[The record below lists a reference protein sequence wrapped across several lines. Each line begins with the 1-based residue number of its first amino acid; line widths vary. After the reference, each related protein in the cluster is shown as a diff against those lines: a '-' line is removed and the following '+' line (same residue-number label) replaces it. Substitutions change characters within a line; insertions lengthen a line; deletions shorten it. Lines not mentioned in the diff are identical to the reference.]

1 MKTRVFAVAAALV
14 LAVLSLG
21 SVAHAQDRLV
31 ANVPFDFVAGG
42 ATLPAGQYS
51 IEQLSRGPVVMV
63 KEIAGHAAA
72 AVAMTRP
79 AQPKKEQA
87 KSVLVFKRYGEDYFL
102 SEIWNAQEQN
112 CLALTSSPSR
122 GKEQQLAKNGT
133 PEQITLVAYAAP
145 AK

>member
-21 SVAHAQDRLV
+21 SVAHAQNALV
-31 ANVPFDFVAGG
+31 VNVPFDFAAGA
-42 ATLPAGQYS
+42 ATLPAGQYYV
-51 IEQLSRGPVVMV
+51 EQLSRGSVVMI
-63 KEIAGHAAA
+63 KGISGQAAA

-79 AQPKKEQA
+79 AEPKREQA

-102 SEIWNAQEQN
+102 AEIWNAQEQN
-112 CLALTSSPSR
+112 CLALTSARSR
-122 GKEQQLAKNGT
+122 GKEQQLAKSGT

>member
-21 SVAHAQDRLV
+21 SVAHAQNLLV
-31 ANVPFDFVAGG
+31 VNVPFDFAAGG
-42 ATLPAGQYS
+42 ATLPAGQYYV
-51 IEQLSRGPVVMV
+51 EQLSRGPVVMI
-63 KEIAGHAAA
+63 KEISGHAAA
-72 AVAMTRP
+72 AMAMTKP
-79 AQPKKEQA
+79 AQPKTEQA
-87 KSVLVFKRYGEDYFL
+87 KSVLVFNRYGEDYFL

-112 CLALTSSPSR
+112 CLALTSARSR

-133 PEQITLVAYAAP
+133 PEQITLVAYTAP